1 MWVRVSTSRM
11 SSMSHPAILSYCQYV
26 FLSWSLMLKSEIH
39 WIFFRIPTSGKAF
52 SSVAD
57 WQKSKSCSEAFQETR
72 RGCTIGDQLP
82 GLPSTCYPPSSLCIV
97 ILSHCAA
104 WTRNYPLPGQE
115 DLNCHCW
122 TLIWPMSPQHCNLNL
137 IGTATPISR
146 LPLYHQLTDI
156 ICDVNSPLGGDRLT

>member
-1 MWVRVSTSRM
+1 M
-11 SSMSHPAILSYCQYV
+11 
-26 FLSWSLMLKSEIH
+26 
-39 WIFFRIPTSGKAF
+39 
-52 SSVAD
+52 AD
-57 WQKSKSCSEAFQETR
+57 WQKSKSCSVAFRETR

-137 IGTATPISR
+137 IGTTTPISR

-156 ICDVNSPLGGDRLT
+156 ICDVNSPPDSHSMLLWCYHILICCVKSRYIDTVKIYIWLPFLFPEQGGF